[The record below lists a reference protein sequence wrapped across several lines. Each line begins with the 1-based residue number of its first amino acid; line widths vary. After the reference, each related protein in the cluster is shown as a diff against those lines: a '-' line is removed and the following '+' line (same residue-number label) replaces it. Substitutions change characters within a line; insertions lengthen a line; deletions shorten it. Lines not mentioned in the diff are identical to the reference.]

1 MEKGRHCWGLFYPCP
16 SLRRRVS
23 PAAIVDTVAPARPRR
38 ADEPVRVGVN
48 DRLLDGAHR
57 VACALALRLPEIWQ
71 IEDPREARRTWGID
85 WFAAHGLD
93 ADEQHDLLQRF
104 ARILACFG
112 RGAVG
117 V

>member
-1 MEKGRHCWGLFYPCP
+1 M
-16 SLRRRVS
+16 
-23 PAAIVDTVAPARPRR
+23 
-38 ADEPVRVGVN
+38 RVGVN

-112 RGAVG
+112 RGAEG